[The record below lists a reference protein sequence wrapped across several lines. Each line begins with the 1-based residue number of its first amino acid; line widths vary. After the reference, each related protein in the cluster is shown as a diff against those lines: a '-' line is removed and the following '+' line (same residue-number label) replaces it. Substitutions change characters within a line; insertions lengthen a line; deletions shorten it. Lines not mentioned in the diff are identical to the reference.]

1 VIFFGTP
8 AYAVPV
14 LRTVAALP
22 GVEVVVVTR
31 PDAPKGRGRQLVP
44 SPVRVAAE
52 SLGLM
57 VWTPRRIGPR
67 TIARMAAWRP
77 AWGLTAAYG
86 LILPPAAL
94 AQFHRGAYNL
104 HASLLPRWRG
114 PNPIAWAIRAG
125 DPVTGVTLMRMDAGV
140 DTGPVLRQAVCA
152 IDPLDTTGTLGARL
166 GDLAADLWRD
176 SWSDLVGGRLTAA
189 PQVGSVTYA
198 PKDAPAVAQLD
209 WTQTAPALERQ
220 IRSMLPDPG
229 PYTRAGAVRIKILR
243 ADVVSS
249 PPHPGAQPG
258 MIWRA
263 GRSREEWVVTCGSIE
278 TALRI
283 HQLQP
288 AGRRPM
294 TPGAFDRGQASPP
307 ERLS

>member
-1 VIFFGTP
+1 MIFFGTP

-14 LRTVAALP
+14 LSTLAALP
-22 GVEVVVVTR
+22 DVEVVVVTR
-31 PDAPKGRGRQLVP
+31 PNAPKGRGRHLVP

-52 SLGLM
+52 ALGLT

-67 TIARMAAWRP
+67 TMARLADWRP
-77 AWGLTAAYG
+77 GWGLTAAYG
-86 LILPPAAL
+86 LILPPPAL
-94 AQFHRGAYNL
+94 ALFERGAYNL

-125 DPVTGVTLMRMDAGV
+125 DPVTGVTLMRMDSGV
-140 DTGPVLRQAVCA
+140 DTGPVLRRVPCA
-152 IDPLDTTGTLGARL
+152 IGPDDTTGTLGARL
-166 GDLAADLWRD
+166 GDLAAALWRD
-176 SWSDLVGGRLTAA
+176 SWSDLVAGRLAA
-189 PQVGSVTYA
+189 AAQEGVPTYA
-198 PKDAPAVAQLD
+198 PKDPPAAEPLD
-209 WTQTAPALERQ
+209 WTQSAPVLDRQ

-229 PYTRAGAVRIKILR
+229 PYTRAGSVRIKILS

-249 PPHPGAQPG
+249 PSHPGAKPG

-263 GRSREEWVVTCGSIE
+263 GRLREEWVVTCGSTE

-294 TPGAFDRGQASPP
+294 TPAAFDRGQVSPP
-307 ERLS
+307 QRLS